1 VAGDTDQGCKDCH
14 VARNVASAAA
24 GSHGVGIAVVPVAG
38 QIQAPLVLPLDG
50 TSNRLQC
57 STCHEVHDAAS
68 ADGSLMR
75 LSAPRAV
82 CLDCHT
88 LADTSA
94 TPAKHMLTT
103 DGRTLW
109 PGGAYGT
116 TFPAKTAAADQGS
129 CGNCH
134 QTHGWPDAANT
145 AQRYP
150 SLLVDREQ
158 NLCYTCHDG
167 TPVVK
172 NVRASF
178 GLGFAHPADTYTG
191 RHSAAEAG
199 TPAAYGTANRH
210 SECTDCHDAHQAKGD
225 AVAPSAPALSNRL
238 RNVGGVQV
246 ANGAAG
252 STPSYTYVASATREY
267 EVCFKC
273 HSSWTTQPAGQSN
286 LAVKLNANNPSFH
299 PVEAAGRNTGI
310 NVNSFVAGWT
320 DAKLTYCTDC
330 HTSSDTGVR
339 GPHGSAY
346 RYLLKKPYTASSA
359 TRTMTSGEGCF
370 DCHNYD
376 TYANNAASN
385 TVKGYS
391 RFNPPAFSQGHTYH
405 VGSRR
410 YPCWACHDSHGS
422 TLPHL
427 IVTGRNPGLNSYT
440 HTATGGTC
448 APSCHG
454 TETYDLN
461 Y

>member
-1 VAGDTDQGCKDCH
+1 MPLDQGITVTFANGTASPAFRLNEVWYVYVRPDLRQPVTAAMATRLEDGKLMCSTCHDQHSQAAAPFDPSAPAYGGAGTGAGRDLQRVAGDTDQGCKDCH

-24 GSHGVGIAVVPVAG
+24 GSHGVGIAVVPAAG

-150 SLLVDREQ
+150 NLLVDREQ

-167 TPVVK
+167 SPVVK

-178 GLGFAHPADTYTG
+178 GTASRTRRTPTRDGIRHRG
-191 RHSAAEAG
+191 RDPG
-199 TPAAYGTANRH
+199 
-210 SECTDCHDAHQAKGD
+210 
-225 AVAPSAPALSNRL
+225 RL
-238 RNVGGVQV
+238 RH
-246 ANGAAG
+246 
-252 STPSYTYVASATREY
+252 RE
-267 EVCFKC
+267 
-273 HSSWTTQPAGQSN
+273 
-286 LAVKLNANNPSFH
+286 
-299 PVEAAGRNTGI
+299 
-310 NVNSFVAGWT
+310 
-320 DAKLTYCTDC
+320 
-330 HTSSDTGVR
+330 
-339 GPHGSAY
+339 
-346 RYLLKKPYTASSA
+346 
-359 TRTMTSGEGCF
+359 
-370 DCHNYD
+370 
-376 TYANNAASN
+376 
-385 TVKGYS
+385 
-391 RFNPPAFSQGHTYH
+391 PAFG
-405 VGSRR
+405 V
-410 YPCWACHDSHGS
+410 HG
-422 TLPHL
+422 LP
-427 IVTGRNPGLNSYT
+427 
-440 HTATGGTC
+440 
-448 APSCHG
+448 
-454 TETYDLN
+454 
-461 Y
+461 